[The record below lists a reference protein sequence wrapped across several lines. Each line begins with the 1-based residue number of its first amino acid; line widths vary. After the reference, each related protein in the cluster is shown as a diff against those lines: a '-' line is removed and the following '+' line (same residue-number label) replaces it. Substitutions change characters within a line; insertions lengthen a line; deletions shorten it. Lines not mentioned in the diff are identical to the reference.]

1 MNEWRTWYTSRGRGD
16 MEEGQGGGECVV
28 GFAARVHDVDLHG
41 IVRCVHTSAHGT
53 GMATLFGL
61 HYPSDRL
68 GNYVWE

>member
-1 MNEWRTWYTSRGRGD
+1 MNGVHGTPAEGEKISRRGSVV
-16 MEEGQGGGECVV
+16 GEKCVV
-28 GFAARVHDVDLHG
+28 GFCSRVHDVDLHG

-61 HYPSDRL
+61 HDPRDRL

>member
-1 MNEWRTWYTSRGRGD
+1 M
-16 MEEGQGGGECVV
+16 GEKRMV
-28 GFAARVHDVDLHG
+28 GFVFECMMSIYMG

-61 HYPSDRL
+61 HYPRDRL